1 MMPCMEATFKS
12 RLTIIMEIRQIM
24 SIQEQETL
32 KDIITYFKERGLT
45 VITDE
50 NDPCYHECGDKG
62 RIGMKRAIDLYWKY
76 QFGS

>member
-1 MMPCMEATFKS
+1 MEATFKS

-32 KDIITYFKERGLT
+32 QDIIDYFSQRGLS

-50 NDPCYHECGDKG
+50 NDPGYHDCGEKG
-62 RIGMKRAIDLYWKY
+62 YIGMKRAIDLYWKY
-76 QFGS
+76 QLGS

>member
-12 RLTIIMEIRQIM
+12 RLTIILEIRQIM

-32 KDIITYFKERGLT
+32 QDIIDYFSQRGLS

-50 NDPCYHECGDKG
+50 NDPGYHD
-62 RIGMKRAIDLYWKY
+62 
-76 QFGS
+76 